1 LRRAG
6 EWGVPPAPDPDVD
19 GADAV
24 AAARAAPP
32 ARPASLADP
41 ARSPAP
47 PAFAVDGVHYLH
59 LAAGGLTLLATTRTN
74 VSPSLVLE
82 LLARV
87 AGIVRDC
94 CGTLSEEAVRRN
106 AVLVYELLDEAID
119 GGLPVATSSEAV
131 KDFVRSDPVVV
142 APRRIPG
149 PAGATAAAAASL
161 GGGGVGTTARTP
173 AAVVKS
179 VLDTARPDSAGGGG
193 GGLGAGSLAAAA
205 VSAAAGAS
213 AASHAGGGGGSA
225 GRRDEIFVDVVE
237 RLSATFAAGGAHLV
251 TGAIDGA
258 VQVRSF
264 LSGSPALSLALSDA
278 LVISGGGPGSVSGG
292 GGGARPPSYSD
303 GGGGDDP
310 LVLLEDALF
319 HDAVS
324 LARFE
329 SARTLDLPSPP
340 DGEFTAM
347 SYRAPPPPRPPFAV
361 RAGVEPDP
369 DAPGKAVVTI
379 RVRADFPP
387 DRAAAAWE
395 ASLPFPPGVV
405 RVTAEVA
412 AASPGGPASRRG
424 GAGRGGLSAPPPPG
438 GAGTPPAGTTDW
450 DEGRRVLTWRVP
462 RLAGGCE
469 LTLRARASLAG
480 PASGP
485 FTAGLR
491 AAVGPLSIGFAI
503 PQLCVSGLAVRYL
516 HVARGGGGSGA
527 GALSTTSRLGG
538 GGGGGSGAAGS
549 AATPYRWVRYV
560 TLSAAYTVRL

>member
-1 LRRAG
+1 
-6 EWGVPPAPDPDVD
+6 VD

-32 ARPASLADP
+32 APPPSLADP

-47 PAFAVDGVHYLH
+47 PAFAVDGVNYLH
-59 LAAGGLTLLATTRTN
+59 LAAGGLTLLATTRAN

-94 CGTLSEEAVRRN
+94 CGVLSEEAVRRN

-149 PAGATAAAAASL
+149 PAGASAAAAASL
-161 GGGGVGTTARTP
+161 GGSGVGSTARTP

-179 VLDTARPDSAGGGG
+179 VLDTARPGSAGGGSS
-193 GGLGAGSLAAAA
+193 LSGSLAAAA
-205 VSAAAGAS
+205 VSAAAG
-213 AASHAGGGGGSA
+213 GGGGGSGGGGASSAPGGGLSA
-225 GRRDEIFVDVVE
+225 GGSGKRDEIFVDVVE
-237 RLSATFAAGGAHLV
+237 RLSATFGGGGAHLV
-251 TGAIDGA
+251 GGSIDGA

-264 LSGSPALSLALSDA
+264 LSGSPALSLALSDG
-278 LVISGGGPGSVSGG
+278 LVISGGGPGSASGG
-292 GGGARPPSYSD
+292 GGGARPPSYGGAGSD
-303 GGGGDDP
+303 P
-310 LVLLEDALF
+310 SLVFLEDALF
-319 HDAVS
+319 HESVS

-329 SARTLDLPSPP
+329 ADRTLDLPSPP
-340 DGEFTAM
+340 DGEFTAVA
-347 SYRAPPPPRPPFAV
+347 YRAPPPARPPFSV

-395 ASLPFPPGVV
+395 ATLPFPPGVV
-405 RVTAEVA
+405 RVTADVSASA
-412 AASPGGPASRRG
+412 AGGGGARPA
-424 GAGRGGLSAPPPPG
+424 GAGRGGLAVPAAAASGPPPP
-438 GAGTPPAGTTDW
+438 AGSTDW
-450 DEGRRVLTWRVP
+450 DEARRVLTWRVP
-462 RLAGGCE
+462 RLAGGTE
-469 LTLRARASLAG
+469 LTLRARASLSGPGAG
-480 PASGP
+480 PFS
-485 FTAGLR
+485 AGLR
-491 AAVGPLSIGFAI
+491 AAVGPLAIGFAI

-516 HVARGGGGSGA
+516 HVARGGAGGAS
-527 GALSTTSRLGG
+527 LSTSSRLGAGG
-538 GGGGGSGAAGS
+538 GGGAGGAGS
-549 AATPYRWVRYV
+549 PYRWVRYV